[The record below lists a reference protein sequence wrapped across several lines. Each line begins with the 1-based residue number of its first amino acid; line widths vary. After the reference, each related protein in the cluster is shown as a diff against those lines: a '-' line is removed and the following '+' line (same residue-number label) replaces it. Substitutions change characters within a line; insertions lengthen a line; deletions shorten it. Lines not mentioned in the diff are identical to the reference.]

1 MGLYYIDYTYIV
13 FILPAILISMFAQ
26 ISVNSNFKKY
36 SKVRNTSNLTGAQAA
51 AMVIQMNR
59 VTPIP
64 IRSVSGNMND
74 HFDPSTNSI
83 SLSTLVYGQ
92 STVTALCVAAHEAGH
107 AVQYAQ
113 GYGPMK
119 LRRALVPMTQITTTL
134 AWPMVIIGLILPVQ
148 YIAVVYAGIAC
159 YAVGLLFSLVT
170 LPVEFDASRRALD
183 TLKASGVVTEQEMI
197 GAKKVLRAAAFTYV
211 AATFTAMMNIL
222 RLLIIASNRG
232 RR

>member
-1 MGLYYIDYTYIV
+1 MGLYYFDYTYIV

-74 HFDPSTNSI
+74 HFDPSSNSI

-159 YAVGLLFSLVT
+159 YSVGLLFSLVT

-183 TLKASGVVTEQEMI
+183 TLKASGVVTEQEMV

>member
-197 GAKKVLRAAAFTYV
+197 GDRKSVV
-211 AATFTAMMNIL
+211 
-222 RLLIIASNRG
+222 
-232 RR
+232 

>member
-26 ISVNSNFKKY
+26 ISVSSNFKKY
-36 SKVRNTSNLTGAQAA
+36 SKVRNSSNLTGAQAA

-59 VTPIP
+59 VNPVPIH
-64 IRSVSGNMND
+64 SVSGNMND
-74 HFDPSTNSI
+74 HFDPSSNTIN
-83 SLSTLVYGQ
+83 LSTLVYGQ

-119 LRRALVPMTQITTTL
+119 LRRALVPMTQITTSL

-183 TLKASGVVTEQEMI
+183 TLKASGVVTEQEMA